1 MAQLFSAKLII
12 NQKIQKK
19 FHVLY
24 RSTGQVGHWQ
34 RFNRISP
41 SRFYYAEN
49 IYILLISIKIC
60 NNYY

>member
-12 NQKIQKK
+12 NKK
-19 FHVLY
+19 NHILY
-24 RSTGQVGHWQ
+24 PSTGQGIGRDSTEFHP
-34 RFNRISP
+34 RNFH
-41 SRFYYAEN
+41 YAEN